1 MGCIPRPGPFMSQ
14 APLCEGF
21 SGMCGSTPSLE
32 MPQIFDTVDSDGTCP
47 DQKDG
52 HNGRVTAR
60 VGSNQEGRIVN
71 GVWGPHLCFTH
82 INSGTEALS
91 SLY

>member
-1 MGCIPRPGPFMSQ
+1 MAALHHWKHPRF
-14 APLCEGF
+14 L
-21 SGMCGSTPSLE
+21 T
-32 MPQIFDTVDSDGTCP
+32 DGTCP

-60 VGSNQEGRIVN
+60 VGSNHEGRIVN

-82 INSGTEALS
+82 INSLELLAVSLALRHF
-91 SLY
+91 LP